1 MRPASGLVEPLGVR
15 VLSRTRAHAPLST
28 GTIPALVL
36 ALSLVA
42 PAFDLLRMV
51 QPSLPLASAA
61 VIASGATS
69 AALLVMWLRF
79 PRTSWLAAASL
90 AAVAGLAMRLMGA
103 DVAELLSLLGVIALR
118 IRGAFAPTARLAGG
132 RAAVGGAGL

>member
-1 MRPASGLVEPLGVR
+1 
-15 VLSRTRAHAPLST
+15 
-28 GTIPALVL
+28 
-36 ALSLVA
+36 
-42 PAFDLLRMV
+42 MV

-90 AAVAGLAMRLMGA
+90 AAVASLAMRLMGA
-103 DVAELLSLLGVIALR
+103 DVAELLSLLAVIALG
-118 IRGAFAPTARLAGG
+118 IGGAFAPTADLADD
-132 RAAVGGAGL
+132 RAAVGAPDLLGRTTA